1 MREEIP
7 MLQREL
13 GLDVRDLPHA
23 FVDDGVCEDC
33 EVCGREEVHPL
44 HDANETAVER
54 AAAHQL
60 VTEKGT

>member
-1 MREEIP
+1 
-7 MLQREL
+7 
-13 GLDVRDLPHA
+13 VRDLPHA